1 MSELKDIASKAV
13 DLVMRLGASDC
24 DVIVVD
30 SRFMSAEI
38 EKGTMKQANSVA
50 DPGIA
55 IRAFRNGCQGFSS
68 CTGHSSSSIKE
79 AARLAVSLAKSGTP
93 DPDFKGLPRK
103 KRPTAVSGLHDPKI
117 SKLQPE
123 EVVEMAIELA
133 DAASSHKSIYS
144 INASVAIAE
153 CSLVLANSNGF
164 LEGQRLSSFETSI
177 EAVAKSG
184 SVMFSGVD
192 GSWNRRLDRP
202 AIERVGK
209 SAMEHAVLGLR
220 QQKIATG
227 DYPVVI
233 DPLATGFILASAVG
247 GGANAE
253 SVQRKRSFLTDKLG
267 QKIGSEL
274 LTITDDPTLEWSNG
288 SYCFDGE
295 GTPAR
300 EKEVIRD
307 GILSAYLYDSYAAG
321 KDSVESTGNASRG
334 GSVWSFRKPPTISP
348 SNLVVAPG
356 DSALEEMISDTK
368 KGVYLRFTWDYPNLA
383 TGELSGLMMESLF
396 IDKGELGASIRQATI
411 GIGMIDLFSRIELVG
426 KQTRDAFGVRTPA
439 IKLSSA
445 RIGGSS

>member
-13 DLVMRLGASDC
+13 DHVMKLGASDC
-24 DVIVVD
+24 DVIVID

-38 EKGTMKQANSVA
+38 EKGTMKQANSVV

-68 CTGHSSSSIKE
+68 STGHSSSSIKD
-79 AARLAVSLAKSGTP
+79 AAALAVSLAKSGTP

-103 KRPTAVSGLHDPKI
+103 KRPTAVAGLHDPKI
-117 SKLQPE
+117 SKLQSDQ
-123 EVVEMAIELA
+123 VVEMAIELA
-133 DAASSHKSIYS
+133 DVAAGHKSIYS
-144 INASVAIAE
+144 VNASVAIAE

-164 LEGQRLSSFETSI
+164 LEGQRLSSFETSV

-209 SAMEHAVLGLR
+209 TAMEHAVLGLK

-227 DYPVVI
+227 DYPVVM
-233 DPLATGFILASAVG
+233 DPLAVGFIFASAVG
-247 GGANAE
+247 GGVNAE

-267 QKIGSEL
+267 KKIGSER

-300 EKEVIRD
+300 EKKVIME
-307 GILSAYLYDSYAAG
+307 GVLSAYLYDSYAAG

-348 SNLVVAPG
+348 SNLVVSPG
-356 DSALEEMISDTK
+356 DSTLDEMISDTK
-368 KGVYLRFTWDYPNLA
+368 KGVYLRFTWDYPNMA
-383 TGELSGLMMESLF
+383 TGELSGLMMESYS
-396 IDKGELGASIRQATI
+396 IDKGELGGSIRQATI
-411 GIGMIDLFSRIELVG
+411 GIGMIDMFSRIEAVG
-426 KQTRDAFGVRTPA
+426 KQTRDAFGVRAPA
-439 IKLSSA
+439 MRLSSA
-445 RIGGSS
+445 RIGGSN